1 MAWVVTVLVLGVV
14 GALVWASASIR
25 SGVYLKALCEARG
38 EERKVALTF
47 DDGPDEEMTPR
58 LIELLRCYKA
68 KATFFVV
75 GDKARQHPEL
85 VQRLVAEG
93 HTLGNHTLHHSP
105 FSPLCTSQ
113 HYYEELFWGRDV
125 VARLTGRR
133 MKLYRPPFG
142 VTNPPIARAV
152 KALGLTTVGWSV
164 RSLDTT
170 RLGEERVLRRIEKG
184 LKPGAVI
191 LLHDGLPQSDRL
203 LEKVL
208 QLLEI
213 ENYKAVTVDELFAI
227 DAYEK

>member
-1 MAWVVTVLVLGVV
+1 MAWVVTLLVLGVA

-58 LIELLRCYKA
+58 LLALLHRYKA

-85 VQRLVAEG
+85 VQRMMDEG
-93 HTLGNHTLHHSP
+93 HTVGNHTLHHSP
-105 FSPLCTSQ
+105 LSPLYTS
-113 HYYEELFWGRDV
+113 HRYYEELFFGRDV
-125 VARLTGRR
+125 VERLTGRR

-164 RSLDTT
+164 RSLDTI
-170 RLGEERVLRRIEKG
+170 RMSRERVLRRIEKG

-191 LLHDGLPQSDRL
+191 LLHDRLPQSDRL
-203 LEKVL
+203 VEDVL
-208 QLLEI
+208 QLLER